1 MFMDKIA
8 MNHRITGPPIFRQKK
23 ADLDWF
29 GPGATITNTM
39 MERNNIKIM
48 QVVQNEEILRM
59 RSMMMTTMKDIDI
72 SIPLVDTTIPSW
84 ALRDPPNSAAQG
96 WSELQIWPQLGS

>member
-1 MFMDKIA
+1 
-8 MNHRITGPPIFRQKK
+8 
-23 ADLDWF
+23 
-29 GPGATITNTM
+29 M

-48 QVVQNEEILRM
+48 QVVQNEETVRM
-59 RSMMMTTMKDIDI
+59 RRMMMATMKDTDI

-96 WSELQIWPQLGS
+96 